1 MTVKTRIRRHQTGRF
16 GAVARNSA
24 KASLATRDFK
34 GNSLDQPPEKPQGI
48 ECDGYRIAS
57 LRPSQRRE
65 PAGRDW
71 QRSGGMRVTDTFDFV
86 VVGGGSGG
94 CAVAGRLSE
103 DLKTSVALLEAGG
116 TGDNWV
122 VTTPGALAL
131 MVPSKLNNWAFDT
144 VPQAGLQGR
153 IGYQP
158 RGKGLG
164 GSSAINA
171 MVYIRGHRSDYD
183 QWASLGNA
191 GWSYADV
198 LPYFKR
204 SEDNADFDGEYHG
217 KGGPLA
223 VNKLRT
229 DNPVQQTFLQ
239 AAREAQFR
247 IREDFNAEDH
257 EGLGVYQVTQRNGE
271 RWSAARAYVHPHMA
285 TRANLRVETHA
296 QTTRILFEGKR
307 AVGVEY
313 RQGEATRQMRARRE
327 VILSSGAFQ
336 TPQLLPLS
344 GVGDSAALARHGIAT
359 THHLPGVGQNLQDH
373 PDFIFAY
380 RSNSPYFT
388 GMSFRGIAH
397 QLRAI
402 MQYRRERRGPMTSN
416 FAECGGFLKTSPDL
430 DIPDIQLHFGMAIV
444 DDHGRKRR
452 WGRGFSCHVCLLRP
466 KSRGSVALSSADP
479 VAAPAIDPNFL
490 GHVDD
495 LEAMVAGYKTTRRL
509 METPALR
516 ALQKKE
522 MFTADIETDDDI
534 RALLRA
540 RVDTVY
546 HPVGTAR
553 MGTDPLAVVD
563 PTLRVHGLE
572 GLRVV
577 DASIM
582 PTLIGGNTNAP
593 TIMIGEKAA
602 DMIKAELRAN

>member
-1 MTVKTRIRRHQTGRF
+1 M
-16 GAVARNSA
+16 
-24 KASLATRDFK
+24 
-34 GNSLDQPPEKPQGI
+34 
-48 ECDGYRIAS
+48 
-57 LRPSQRRE
+57 
-65 PAGRDW
+65 
-71 QRSGGMRVTDTFDFV
+71 TDTFDFV

-103 DLKTSVALLEAGG
+103 DPSTSVAVLEAGG
-116 TGDNWV
+116 GCDNWV
-122 VTTPGALAL
+122 VNTPGALVL
-131 MVPSKLNNWAFDT
+131 MVPGKLNNWAFET
-144 VPQAGLQGR
+144 VPQAGLNGR
-153 IGYQP
+153 VGYQP

-183 QWASLGNA
+183 HWAALGNT

-217 KGGPLA
+217 KGGPLP

-229 DNPVQQTFLQ
+229 DNPVQETFLQ

-257 EGLGVYQVTQRNGE
+257 EGLGIYQVTQKNGE
-271 RWSAARAYVHPHMA
+271 RWSAARAYLHPYMA
-285 TRANLRVETHA
+285 ARTNLRVETGA
-296 QTTRILFEGKR
+296 QATRILFEGKR
-307 AVGVEY
+307 AVGVKY
-313 RQGEATRQMRARRE
+313 RQGDQSKEIRARRE
-327 VILSSGAFQ
+327 VIVASGAFQ
-336 TPQLLPLS
+336 TPHLLMLS
-344 GVGDSAALARHGIAT
+344 GVGDGAALAKHGIASV
-359 THHLPGVGQNLQDH
+359 HHLPGVGRNLQDH

-380 RSNSPYFT
+380 MSDSPHFT
-388 GMSFRGIAH
+388 GMSFSGIAH

-402 MQYRRERRGPMTSN
+402 RQYRRRRRGAMTSN
-416 FAECGGFLKTSPDL
+416 FAECGGFLKTRPDL
-430 DIPDIQLHFGMAIV
+430 DVPDIQLHFGMAMV
-444 DDHGRKRR
+444 DDHGRKRH

-466 KSRGSVALSSADP
+466 KSRGSVSLPSADP
-479 VAAPAIDPNFL
+479 MRPPAIDPNFL
-490 GHVDD
+490 GETDD

-509 METPALR
+509 MEAPALR

-522 MFTADIETDDDI
+522 MFTAGIETDDDI

-546 HPVGTAR
+546 HPVGTAK
-553 MGTDPLAVVD
+553 MGVNDPLAVVD
-563 PTLRVHGLE
+563 PKLKVHGLE
-572 GLRVV
+572 GLRIV
-577 DASIM
+577 DASVM

-602 DMIKAELRAN
+602 DMIKAEMRKN

>member
-1 MTVKTRIRRHQTGRF
+1 
-16 GAVARNSA
+16 
-24 KASLATRDFK
+24 LE
-34 GNSLDQPPEKPQGI
+34 PEKPGPGAPGT
-48 ECDGYRIAS
+48 EKTLG
-57 LRPSQRRE
+57 E
-65 PAGRDW
+65 
-71 QRSGGMRVTDTFDFV
+71 RVTDTVDFV

-103 DLKTSVALLEAGG
+103 DPKTSVAVLEAGG
-116 TGDNWV
+116 ACDNWV

-183 QWASLGNA
+183 QWASLGNI

-223 VNKLRT
+223 VNRLRT

-257 EGLGVYQVTQRNGE
+257 EGLGIYQVTQKNGE
-271 RWSAARAYVHPHMA
+271 RWSAARAYVHPHMGR
-285 TRANLRVETHA
+285 RANLRVETQA
-296 QTTRILFEGKR
+296 QATRILFEGKR

-313 RQGEATRQMRARRE
+313 RQGEAVKQIRARRE
-327 VILSSGAFQ
+327 VIVSSGAFQ
-336 TPQLLPLS
+336 TPQLLLLS
-344 GVGDSAALARHGIAT
+344 GVGDNAALARHGIAT

-380 RSNSPYFT
+380 LSDSPYFT
-388 GMSFRGIAH
+388 GMSFSGIAH

-416 FAECGGFLKTSPDL
+416 FAECGGFLKTRPDL
-430 DIPDIQLHFGMAIV
+430 DIPDIQLHFGMAMV

-466 KSRGSVALSSADP
+466 KSRGSVSLHSADP
-479 VAAPAIDPNFL
+479 FAAPAIDPNFL
-490 GHVDD
+490 GEADD
-495 LEAMVAGYKTTRRL
+495 LESMVAGYKTTRRL
-509 METPALR
+509 METPALK
-516 ALQKKE
+516 ALQKKD
-522 MFTADIETDDDI
+522 MFTAGVETDDDI
-534 RALLRA
+534 RSLLRA

-553 MGTDPLAVVD
+553 MGNDAMAVVD
-563 PTLRVHGLE
+563 PKLRVHGLE
-572 GLRVV
+572 GLRIV
-577 DASIM
+577 DASVM

-602 DMIKAELRAN
+602 DMIKAEMRASIPA